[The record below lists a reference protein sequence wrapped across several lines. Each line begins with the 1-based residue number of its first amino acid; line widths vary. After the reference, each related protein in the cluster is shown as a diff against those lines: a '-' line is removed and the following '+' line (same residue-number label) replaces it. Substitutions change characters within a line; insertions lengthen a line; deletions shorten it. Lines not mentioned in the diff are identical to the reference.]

1 MLREFG
7 ALRTVRTHG
16 TVVLTEPVVL
26 LAVHGILLSSVQ
38 TVVAPVIG
46 PSLES
51 AAGTPA
57 HVVSDVVTLS
67 IKQTKHAHFVA
78 VVVRDRRMTHGT
90 AAEGAVFL
98 EVLRART
105 LAVLRLLVA

>member
-1 MLREFG
+1 MLRELG

-26 LAVHGILLSSVQ
+26 LAVHGIRLSSVQ

-46 PSLES
+46 PSLEP

-57 HVVSDVVTLS
+57 PVVSDMMALGVNEA
-67 IKQTKHAHFVA
+67 KHAHFVA
-78 VVVRDRRMTHGT
+78 VVVCDGRVTHGT
-90 AAEGAVFL
+90 ASEGTVFL
-98 EVLRART
+98 EILRAWA